1 MKETDLHKYQLACVQ
16 HIIEHPFCGVFVDM
30 GLGKTISTL
39 TAINYLMFDYCEVNS
54 VLVIAP
60 KRVAESVW
68 QEEAEKWEHTKHL
81 RFSKIIGTAKQRI
94 AAVMETKADIYIIS
108 RDNVAWLCALYG
120 GGKLPFDMVVV
131 DELSSFKSYKSERFK
146 ALRGARPYLK
156 RLVGL
161 TGTPAPNG
169 LIDLWP
175 QIYLMDRGER
185 LEKTISR
192 YRERYFRPGQ
202 TNGHVVYSYDL
213 MSDSEYLIHKKI
225 EDICI
230 SMKAD
235 DYLEMPFRTDNY
247 IKLRMPEA
255 LKKQYD
261 DFEKNKVLDLISAAE
276 TIEQE
281 DENGNSVFVEKPVEV
296 NVVNAAAL
304 SNKLLQFANGAIYD
318 EERNVFPIHDIKL
331 EALKEIIEDANG
343 QSVLVAWTYQF
354 DRDRIVEYLK
364 KYKPRELKNN
374 KDIEDW
380 NAGKIQ
386 VMLAH
391 PASAGHGLN
400 LQAGGSIIVWFGQT
414 WSLELYQQFNARLY
428 RQGQQNHVVINH
440 LILQGTHDEDVIRA
454 LKAKDKKQN
463 ALMNSIKAKIDKYKN
478 ICNMGRNG
486 KQTPVFPEMVKFVND
501 NVGKVVSSSEILLG
515 KEPGRNSET
524 AYLYKFVKLGYVEPV
539 DDNSFVKDKTASFK
553 VIKEFPKHY
562 NSVMFM
568 DELRVANGYIP
579 DNHKRKVY

>member
-1 MKETDLHKYQLACVQ
+1 MLTENNLHNYQRACVE
-16 HIIEHPFCGVFVDM
+16 HIITHPFCGVFLDM
-30 GLGKTISTL
+30 GLGKTVSTL
-39 TAINYLMFDYCEVNS
+39 TAVNYLMNDYCEINS

-68 QEEAEKWEHTKHL
+68 QEEAEKWDHLKHL
-81 RFSKIIGTAKQRI
+81 RFSKIIGSAKQRI
-94 AAVMETKADIYIIS
+94 SAVMDTKADIYIIS
-108 RDNVAWLCALYG
+108 RDNVTWLCALYG
-120 GGKLPFDMVVV
+120 GGKLPFDMVVI

-192 YRERYFRPGQ
+192 YREKYFRPGK

-230 SMKAD
+230 SMKAN
-235 DYLEMPFRTDNY
+235 DYLEMPERTDNY
-247 IKLRMPEA
+247 IKLKMPEQI
-255 LKKQYD
+255 KKQYD
-261 DFEKNKVLDLISAAE
+261 DFEKNKVLDLFKP
-276 TIEQE
+276 EQE
-281 DENGNSVFVEKPVEV
+281 YLDNADKWVDKPVEI
-296 NVVNAAAL
+296 NAVNAAAL
-304 SNKLLQFANGAIYD
+304 SNKLLQFANGAVYGSD
-318 EERNVFPIHDIKL
+318 EAVRKVYPVHDIKL

-343 QSVLVAWTYQF
+343 QSVLVAWTFQF
-354 DRDRIVEYLK
+354 DRDRIMDYLK
-364 KYKPRELKNN
+364 KYKPRELKTN

-400 LQAGGSIIVWFGQT
+400 LQAGGNLIVWFGQT

-428 RQGQQNHVVINH
+428 RQGQKNHVIINH

-454 LKAKDKKQN
+454 LKNKDKKQN
-463 ALMNSIKAKIDKYKN
+463 ALMDSIKAKIDKYKKY
-478 ICNMGRNG
+478 M
-486 KQTPVFPEMVKFVND
+486 
-501 NVGKVVSSSEILLG
+501 
-515 KEPGRNSET
+515 
-524 AYLYKFVKLGYVEPV
+524 
-539 DDNSFVKDKTASFK
+539 
-553 VIKEFPKHY
+553 
-562 NSVMFM
+562 
-568 DELRVANGYIP
+568 
-579 DNHKRKVY
+579 

>member
-1 MKETDLHKYQLACVQ
+1 MLTESNLHSYQKACVE
-16 HIIEHPFCGVFVDM
+16 HIIAHPYCGVFLDM
-30 GLGKTISTL
+30 GLGKTVSTL
-39 TAINYLMFDYCEVNS
+39 TAINYLMNDYCEINS
-54 VLVIAP
+54 VLVISP

-68 QEEAEKWEHTKHL
+68 QEEAEKWEHLRHL
-81 RFSKIIGTAKQRI
+81 RFSKIIGTQKQRT

-131 DELSSFKSYKSERFK
+131 DELSSFKSYKSVRFK

-175 QIYLMDRGER
+175 QIYLMDRGDR

-192 YRERYFRPGQ
+192 YREKYFRPGQ
-202 TNGHVVYSYDL
+202 TNGHVVYSYNL
-213 MSDSEYLIHKKI
+213 MSDSEQLIHKKI

-235 DYLEMPFRTDNY
+235 DYLEMPLRTDNY
-247 IKLRMPEA
+247 IKLKMPDNI
-255 LKKQYD
+255 KKQYD
-261 DFEKNKVLDLISAAE
+261 DFEKNKILDLLNTVGTVE
-276 TIEQE
+276 EKDE
-281 DENGNSVFVEKPVEV
+281 DGNITLVQKPIEV
-296 NVVNAAAL
+296 NAVNAAAL

-318 EERNVFPIHDIKL
+318 ENKKVFPIHDIKL
-331 EALKEIIEDANG
+331 DALKEIVENANG

-354 DRDRIVEYLK
+354 DRDRILDYFKE
-364 KYKPRELKNN
+364 YKPRELRTN

-400 LQAGGSIIVWFGQT
+400 LQAGGNIIVWFGQT

-428 RQGQQNHVVINH
+428 RQGQQKGVIVHH
-440 LILQGTHDEDVIRA
+440 LIMKDTHDEDVIQA

-463 ALMNSIKAKIDKYKN
+463 ALMDSIKAKIDKYK
-478 ICNMGRNG
+478 
-486 KQTPVFPEMVKFVND
+486 KF
-501 NVGKVVSSSEILLG
+501 
-515 KEPGRNSET
+515 
-524 AYLYKFVKLGYVEPV
+524 
-539 DDNSFVKDKTASFK
+539 
-553 VIKEFPKHY
+553 
-562 NSVMFM
+562 M
-568 DELRVANGYIP
+568 
-579 DNHKRKVY
+579 

>member
-1 MKETDLHKYQLACVQ
+1 MKEADLHNYQKACVD
-16 HIIEHPFCGVFVDM
+16 HIISNRFCGVFLDM
-30 GLGKTISTL
+30 GLGKTVSTL
-39 TAINYLMFDYCEVNS
+39 TAVNYLMNDYCEINS

-68 QEEAEKWEHTKHL
+68 QEEAEKWDHLKHL
-81 RFSKIIGTAKQRI
+81 RFSKIVGTAKQRV
-94 AAVMETKADIYIIS
+94 AAITEVKADIYIIS

-202 TNGHVVYSYDL
+202 TNGHVVYSYNL
-213 MSDSEYLIHKKI
+213 MADSEKLIHKKI

-235 DYLEMPFRTDNY
+235 DYLQMPVRTDNY
-247 IKLRMPEA
+247 IMLRMPAEV
-255 LKKQYD
+255 KKQYE
-261 DFEKNKVLDLISAAE
+261 DFEKNKVLELMHP
-276 TIEQE
+276 EQE
-281 DENGNSVFVEKPVEV
+281 YLEDAGVWVEKPVEI

-318 EERNVFPIHDIKL
+318 ENRTVFPVHDIKL

-343 QSVLVAWTYQF
+343 QPVLVAWTYQF
-354 DRDRIVEYLK
+354 DRDRIMDYLK
-364 KYKPRELKNN
+364 KFKPRELKTNQ
-374 KDIEDW
+374 DIEDW

-400 LQAGGSIIVWFGQT
+400 LQAGGSIIVWYGQT

-428 RQGQQNHVVINH
+428 RQGQQNHVIINH
-440 LILQGTHDEDVIRA
+440 LILQGTHDEDVVQA

-463 ALMNSIKAKIDKYKN
+463 ALMDSIKAKIDKYKKY
-478 ICNMGRNG
+478 M
-486 KQTPVFPEMVKFVND
+486 
-501 NVGKVVSSSEILLG
+501 
-515 KEPGRNSET
+515 
-524 AYLYKFVKLGYVEPV
+524 
-539 DDNSFVKDKTASFK
+539 
-553 VIKEFPKHY
+553 
-562 NSVMFM
+562 
-568 DELRVANGYIP
+568 
-579 DNHKRKVY
+579 

>member
-1 MKETDLHKYQLACVQ
+1 MKETDLHKYQKACVE
-16 HIIEHPFCGVFVDM
+16 HIITHPFCGVFLDM
-30 GLGKTISTL
+30 GLGKTVSTL
-39 TAINYLMFDYCEVNS
+39 TAINYLMLDYLEINS

-68 QEEAEKWEHTKHL
+68 QEEAEKWDHLKHL
-81 RFSKIIGTAKQRI
+81 RFSKIIGSVKQRI
-94 AAVMETKADIYIIS
+94 SAVMDTKADIYIIS

-120 GGKLPFDMVVV
+120 GGKLPFDMVVI

-192 YRERYFRPGQ
+192 YREKYFRPGQ

-235 DYLEMPFRTDNY
+235 DYLEMPERTDNY
-247 IKLRMPEA
+247 IKLKMPEQI
-255 LKKQYD
+255 KKQYD
-261 DFEKNKVLDLISAAE
+261 DFEKNKVLDLFKS
-276 TIEQE
+276 EQE
-281 DENGNSVFVEKPVEV
+281 YLDNAYKWVDKPVEI
-296 NVVNAAAL
+296 NAVNAAAL
-304 SNKLLQFANGAIYD
+304 SNKLLQFANGAVYD
-318 EERNVFPIHDIKL
+318 ENRKVFPIHDIKL

-343 QSVLVAWTYQF
+343 QSVLVAWTFQF
-354 DRDRIVEYLK
+354 DRDRIMDYLK
-364 KYKPRELKNN
+364 KYKPRELKTN

-400 LQAGGSIIVWFGQT
+400 LQAGGNLIVWFGQT

-428 RQGQQNHVVINH
+428 RQGQKNHVVINH

-454 LKAKDKKQN
+454 LKNKDKKQN
-463 ALMNSIKAKIDKYKN
+463 ALMNSIKAKIDKYKKY
-478 ICNMGRNG
+478 M
-486 KQTPVFPEMVKFVND
+486 
-501 NVGKVVSSSEILLG
+501 
-515 KEPGRNSET
+515 
-524 AYLYKFVKLGYVEPV
+524 
-539 DDNSFVKDKTASFK
+539 
-553 VIKEFPKHY
+553 
-562 NSVMFM
+562 
-568 DELRVANGYIP
+568 
-579 DNHKRKVY
+579 

>member
-1 MKETDLHKYQLACVQ
+1 MLTENNLHKYQKACVE
-16 HIIEHPFCGVFVDM
+16 HIITHPFCGLFLDL

-81 RFSKIIGTAKQRI
+81 RFSKIIGTAKQRVT
-94 AAVMETKADIYIIS
+94 AVMETKADIYIIS
-108 RDNVAWLCALYG
+108 RDNIAWLCALYG
-120 GGKLPFDMVVV
+120 GGKLPFDMVII

-175 QIYLMDRGER
+175 QIYLMDRGIR

-192 YRERYFRPGQ
+192 YREKYFRPGQ

-213 MSDSEYLIHKKI
+213 MNDSEYLIHKKI

-235 DYLEMPFRTDNY
+235 DYLEMPLRTDNY
-247 IKLRMPEA
+247 IKLRMPEDI
-255 LKKQYD
+255 KKQYS
-261 DFEKNKVLDLISAAE
+261 DFEKNKVLELLKS
-276 TIEQE
+276 EQS
-281 DENGNSVFVEKPVEV
+281 DDAVEI

-304 SNKLLQFANGAIYD
+304 SNKLLQFANGAVYD
-318 EERNVFPIHDIKL
+318 EERNVFPVHDIKL
-331 EALKEIIEDANG
+331 EALKEIVEDANG
-343 QSVLVAWTYQF
+343 QSVLIAWTYQF
-354 DRDRIVEYLK
+354 DKDRIVEYLK

-400 LQAGGSIIVWFGQT
+400 LQAGGSIIVWYGQT
-414 WSLELYQQFNARLY
+414 WSLELYQQFNGRLY

-440 LILQGTHDEDVIRA
+440 LILQGTHDEDVIKA

-463 ALMNSIKAKIDKYKN
+463 ALMNSIKAKIDKYK
-478 ICNMGRNG
+478 
-486 KQTPVFPEMVKFVND
+486 KF
-501 NVGKVVSSSEILLG
+501 
-515 KEPGRNSET
+515 
-524 AYLYKFVKLGYVEPV
+524 
-539 DDNSFVKDKTASFK
+539 
-553 VIKEFPKHY
+553 
-562 NSVMFM
+562 M
-568 DELRVANGYIP
+568 
-579 DNHKRKVY
+579 

>member
-1 MKETDLHKYQLACVQ
+1 MLTENNLHNYQRACVE
-16 HIIEHPFCGVFVDM
+16 HIITHPFCGVFLDM
-30 GLGKTISTL
+30 GLGKTVSTL
-39 TAINYLMFDYCEVNS
+39 TAVNYLMNDYCEINS

-68 QEEAEKWEHTKHL
+68 QEEAEKWDHLKHL
-81 RFSKIIGTAKQRI
+81 RFSKIIGSAKQRI
-94 AAVMETKADIYIIS
+94 SAVMDTKADIYIIS
-108 RDNVAWLCALYG
+108 RDNVTWLCALYG
-120 GGKLPFDMVVV
+120 GGKLPFDMVVI

-192 YRERYFRPGQ
+192 YREKYFRPGQ

-230 SMKAD
+230 SMKAN
-235 DYLEMPFRTDNY
+235 DYLEMPERTDNY
-247 IKLRMPEA
+247 IKLKMPEQI
-255 LKKQYD
+255 KKQYD
-261 DFEKNKVLDLISAAE
+261 DFEKNKVLDLFKP
-276 TIEQE
+276 EQE
-281 DENGNSVFVEKPVEV
+281 YLDNADKWVDKPVEI
-296 NVVNAAAL
+296 NAVNAAAL
-304 SNKLLQFANGAIYD
+304 SNKLLQFANGAVYGSD
-318 EERNVFPIHDIKL
+318 EAVRKVYPVHDIKL

-343 QSVLVAWTYQF
+343 QSVLVAWTFQF
-354 DRDRIVEYLK
+354 DRDRIMDYLK
-364 KYKPRELKNN
+364 KYKPRELKTN

-400 LQAGGSIIVWFGQT
+400 LQAGGNLIVWFGQT

-428 RQGQQNHVVINH
+428 RQGQKNHVIINH

-454 LKAKDKKQN
+454 LKNKDKKQN
-463 ALMNSIKAKIDKYKN
+463 ALMDSIKAKIDKYKKY
-478 ICNMGRNG
+478 M
-486 KQTPVFPEMVKFVND
+486 
-501 NVGKVVSSSEILLG
+501 
-515 KEPGRNSET
+515 
-524 AYLYKFVKLGYVEPV
+524 
-539 DDNSFVKDKTASFK
+539 
-553 VIKEFPKHY
+553 
-562 NSVMFM
+562 
-568 DELRVANGYIP
+568 
-579 DNHKRKVY
+579 

>member
-1 MKETDLHKYQLACVQ
+1 MKETDLHKYQKACVE
-16 HIIEHPFCGVFVDM
+16 HIITHPFCGVFLDM
-30 GLGKTISTL
+30 GLGKTVSTL
-39 TAINYLMFDYCEVNS
+39 TAINYLMFDCLEINS

-68 QEEAEKWEHTKHL
+68 QEEAEKWDHLKHL
-81 RFSKIIGTAKQRI
+81 SFSKIIGSAKQRI
-94 AAVMETKADIYIIS
+94 SAVMDTKADIYIIS

-120 GGKLPFDMVVV
+120 GGKLPFDMVVI

-192 YRERYFRPGQ
+192 YREKYFCPGQ

-230 SMKAD
+230 SMKAN
-235 DYLEMPFRTDNY
+235 DYLEMPERTDNY
-247 IKLRMPEA
+247 IKLKMPEQI
-255 LKKQYD
+255 KKQYD
-261 DFEKNKVLDLISAAE
+261 DFEKNKVLDLFKS
-276 TIEQE
+276 EQE
-281 DENGNSVFVEKPVEV
+281 YLDNADKWVDKPVEI
-296 NVVNAAAL
+296 NAVNAAAL
-304 SNKLLQFANGAIYD
+304 SNKLLQFANGAVYD
-318 EERNVFPIHDIKL
+318 ENRKVFPIHDIKL

-343 QSVLVAWTYQF
+343 QSVLVAWTFQF
-354 DRDRIVEYLK
+354 DRDRIMDYLK
-364 KYKPRELKNN
+364 KYKPRELKTN

-400 LQAGGSIIVWFGQT
+400 LQAGGNLIVWFGQT

-428 RQGQQNHVVINH
+428 RQGQKNHVIINH

-454 LKAKDKKQN
+454 LKNKDKKQN
-463 ALMNSIKAKIDKYKN
+463 ALMNSIKAKIDKYKKY
-478 ICNMGRNG
+478 M
-486 KQTPVFPEMVKFVND
+486 
-501 NVGKVVSSSEILLG
+501 
-515 KEPGRNSET
+515 
-524 AYLYKFVKLGYVEPV
+524 
-539 DDNSFVKDKTASFK
+539 
-553 VIKEFPKHY
+553 
-562 NSVMFM
+562 
-568 DELRVANGYIP
+568 
-579 DNHKRKVY
+579 

>member
-1 MKETDLHKYQLACVQ
+1 MKETDLHKYQKACVE
-16 HIIEHPFCGVFVDM
+16 HIIAHPFCGVFLDM
-30 GLGKTISTL
+30 GLGKTVSTL
-39 TAINYLMFDYCEVNS
+39 TAINYLMFDYLEINS

-68 QEEAEKWEHTKHL
+68 QEEAEKWDHLKHL
-81 RFSKIIGTAKQRI
+81 SFSKIIGSAKQRI
-94 AAVMETKADIYIIS
+94 NAVMDTKADIYIIS

-120 GGKLPFDMVVV
+120 GGKLPFDMVVI

-192 YRERYFRPGQ
+192 YREKYFRPGQ

-235 DYLEMPFRTDNY
+235 DYLEMPERTDNY
-247 IKLRMPEA
+247 IKLKMPEQI
-255 LKKQYD
+255 KKQYD
-261 DFEKNKVLDLISAAE
+261 DFEKNKVLDLFKS
-276 TIEQE
+276 EQE
-281 DENGNSVFVEKPVEV
+281 YLDNADKWVDKPVEI
-296 NVVNAAAL
+296 NAINAAAL
-304 SNKLLQFANGAIYD
+304 SNKLLQFANGAVYD
-318 EERNVFPIHDIKL
+318 ENHKVFPIHDIKL

-343 QSVLVAWTYQF
+343 QSVLVAWTFQF
-354 DRDRIVEYLK
+354 DRDRIMDYLK
-364 KYKPRELKNN
+364 KYKPRELKTN

-400 LQAGGSIIVWFGQT
+400 LQAGGNLIVWFGQT

-440 LILQGTHDEDVIRA
+440 LILQGTHDEDAIRA
-454 LKAKDKKQN
+454 LKNKDKKQN
-463 ALMNSIKAKIDKYKN
+463 ALMNSIKAKIDKYK
-478 ICNMGRNG
+478 
-486 KQTPVFPEMVKFVND
+486 K
-501 NVGKVVSSSEILLG
+501 
-515 KEPGRNSET
+515 
-524 AYLYKFVKLGYVEPV
+524 YV
-539 DDNSFVKDKTASFK
+539 
-553 VIKEFPKHY
+553 
-562 NSVMFM
+562 
-568 DELRVANGYIP
+568 
-579 DNHKRKVY
+579 

>member
-1 MKETDLHKYQLACVQ
+1 MLTENNLHKYQKACVE
-16 HIIEHPFCGVFVDM
+16 HIIMHPFCGLFLDL

-81 RFSKIIGTAKQRI
+81 RFSKIIGTAKQRVT
-94 AAVMETKADIYIIS
+94 AVMETKADIYIIS
-108 RDNVAWLCALYG
+108 RDNIAWLCALYG
-120 GGKLPFDMVVV
+120 GGKLPFDMVII

-175 QIYLMDRGER
+175 QIYLMDRGIR

-192 YRERYFRPGQ
+192 YREKYFRPGQ

-213 MSDSEYLIHKKI
+213 MNDSEYLIHKKI

-235 DYLEMPFRTDNY
+235 DYLEMPLRTDNY
-247 IKLRMPEA
+247 IKLRMPEDI
-255 LKKQYD
+255 KKQYS
-261 DFEKNKVLDLISAAE
+261 DFEKNKVLELLKS
-276 TIEQE
+276 EQS
-281 DENGNSVFVEKPVEV
+281 DDAVEI

-304 SNKLLQFANGAIYD
+304 SNKLLQFANGAVYD
-318 EERNVFPIHDIKL
+318 EERNVFPVHDIKL
-331 EALKEIIEDANG
+331 EALKEIVEDANG
-343 QSVLVAWTYQF
+343 QSVLIAWTYQF
-354 DRDRIVEYLK
+354 DRDRIMEYLS
-364 KYKPRELKNN
+364 KYKPRELKTN

-400 LQAGGSIIVWFGQT
+400 LQAGGSIIVWYGQT
-414 WSLELYQQFNARLY
+414 WSLELYQQFNGRLY
-428 RQGQQNHVVINH
+428 RQRQQNHVVINH
-440 LILQGTHDEDVIRA
+440 LILQGTHDEDVIKA

-463 ALMNSIKAKIDKYKN
+463 ALMNSIKAKIDKYK
-478 ICNMGRNG
+478 
-486 KQTPVFPEMVKFVND
+486 KF
-501 NVGKVVSSSEILLG
+501 
-515 KEPGRNSET
+515 
-524 AYLYKFVKLGYVEPV
+524 
-539 DDNSFVKDKTASFK
+539 
-553 VIKEFPKHY
+553 
-562 NSVMFM
+562 M
-568 DELRVANGYIP
+568 
-579 DNHKRKVY
+579 